1 MAARDIRPDWWAKTS
16 AGVLLGFGLA
26 MALVGLLAYLGPGG
40 IAAPDGRFTTL
51 RFLMPF
57 VWIAVFG
64 LVFLFRSGRA
74 AWLWLGGANLLAFAL
89 LFACRFWFFA

>member
-1 MAARDIRPDWWAKTS
+1 MAARDIRPDWWAKTL
-16 AGVLLGFGLA
+16 AGLLLGFGLA

-40 IAAPDGRFTTL
+40 ISATDGRFTTL

-57 VWIAVFG
+57 AWIAVFS
-64 LVFLFRSGRA
+64 LCYLFRSGLA
-74 AWLWLGGANLLAFAL
+74 AWLWLGGANLVAFGL

>member
-16 AGVLLGFGLA
+16 AGLLLGFGLA
-26 MALVGLLAYLGPGG
+26 MALVGLPAYLVSGG

-57 VWIAVFG
+57 LWIAVFS
-64 LVFLFRSGRA
+64 LCYLFRSGRA

-89 LFACRFWFFA
+89 LFACRFWWFA

>member
-1 MAARDIRPDWWAKTS
+1 MAARDIRPDWWAKTL
-16 AGVLLGFGLA
+16 AGLLLGFGLA

-40 IAAPDGRFTTL
+40 ISAADGRFTTL

-57 VWIAVFG
+57 AWITVFSLCYLFRTG
-64 LVFLFRSGRA
+64 LV
-74 AWLWLGGANLLAFAL
+74 AWLWLGGANLAAFGL